1 MSKWTKP
8 LFIFITV
15 FLLVYVVLL
24 QNAEIPTFSVLP
36 SFSRLN
42 TFDILHLENPNNSDN
57 EILLFDHPKA
67 ILSKMANFAR
77 QECHDFAQEY
87 TDIRVDGE
95 KVLFEEDYTIPQK
108 SKDHLNVYLVFHSHI
123 DPGWLRTFDEY
134 YVEKVETIINNAVN
148 FLSDHA
154 DSRFIWSE
162 MSYLELWYRKANS
175 EMRKK
180 LLAILSSGQL
190 ELTSGGWVMTDE
202 ATPYFWAT
210 IDNIVEGQQFV
221 REELNVTVKNSW
233 SVDPFGHGAMTPY
246 LLSLSGVNNLV
257 VGRLNKHVKEK
268 LIKQSALLFSW
279 AQPWNTG
286 AEGNLPL
293 ISSLPRTYYTTSD
306 ACGPDTSVC
315 CQFEFGNARS
325 LCGERA
331 NINHTTLSKYA
342 KMLTEQYKKLKTYYP
357 SNHLLIAI
365 GDDFFFASKNDFNE
379 MYNNY
384 KLLIDHINGNEDFQM
399 KASDHFLNII
409 KFSTLSDYFD
419 AIKADR
425 QNFSVLRGDF
435 FPYTENRDGSHPY
448 WTGFYVH
455 RPDFKR
461 LERITQGKL
470 RRLDILRVLSDNA
483 SKFESLQMH
492 RRNLAL
498 AQHHDAITGT
508 SKPHVMADYKKRL
521 IDAGIHLRQLE
532 SDIWGNMNYVNFHND
547 GEQLKFDNATN
558 IHNLTIFNQRTTSE
572 LQRISIFVNTK
583 NLLVNYANGTE
594 VEAELF
600 PYVDLETWK
609 QRENTFELIFYCAV
623 PALGTVDVT
632 IRTVDKT
639 SLTTVVAPIETTN
652 NSIVSEEDLNAATS
666 NNFVADLGS
675 FSLIFDD
682 NGMLKS
688 FKRADNAEEYK
699 LRQSYGYYKDAGGA
713 YVFAPNDNLHS
724 AVVKPDN
731 TDPLFLIGPK
741 TVRIYSKLQFV
752 DPNKYVLYQFI
763 EIPKTRLDTSI
774 EVRVELISSPL
785 PLDGHTLSMNLET
798 SIENEDI
805 LWTDING
812 LYLTKRQTSDDITT
826 AGNFYPAASSALIED
841 HADRVTVLF
850 GQPTA
855 ATTSRRGNLE
865 FFVDRNLYNSDGKG
879 LDYGD
884 PATNETTHLHYR
896 ILLEKRDI
904 AHAHQTIYLSRH
916 AHESLEELLHPSSIH
931 ESKTVRTFKPIEW
944 PCDIQLI
951 NLRHLS
957 SKSNSTLLTLRK
969 LEFDCTTVGGS
980 CPKTRI
986 NTTDPWKTNVL
997 HFIDG

>member
-1 MSKWTKP
+1 MSRWTKP
-8 LFIFITV
+8 LLIFITV

-36 SFSRLN
+36 SLSRLN
-42 TFDILHLENPNNSDN
+42 TFDILRLESLNSNNSDN

-87 TDIRVDGE
+87 TDIRVNGE
-95 KVLFEEDYTIPQK
+95 DVIFEEGYTIPPTK
-108 SKDHLNVYLVFHSHI
+108 SKNHLNVYLVFHSHI

-148 FLSDHA
+148 FLSDHEDA
-154 DSRFIWSE
+154 RFIWSE

-175 EMRKK
+175 QMREK
-180 LLAILSSGQL
+180 LLAILSNGQL
-190 ELTSGGWVMTDE
+190 ELCGGAWVMTDE

-221 REELNVTVKNSW
+221 REELNATVKNSW

-257 VGRLNKHVKEK
+257 VGRLDKHVKEK
-268 LIKQSALLFSW
+268 LIEHRALLFSW

-286 AEGNLPL
+286 AESNLPL

-306 ACGPDTSVC
+306 ACGPDTS
-315 CQFEFGNARS
+315 
-325 LCGERA
+325 
-331 NINHTTLSKYA
+331 IN
-342 KMLTEQYKKLKTYYP
+342 
-357 SNHLLIAI
+357 
-365 GDDFFFASKNDFNE
+365 
-379 MYNNY
+379 
-384 KLLIDHINGNEDFQM
+384 
-399 KASDHFLNII
+399 
-409 KFSTLSDYFD
+409 FSTLSDYFD
-419 AIKADR
+419 AVNANE

-435 FPYTENRDGSHPY
+435 FPYTENRDGSHPF

-470 RRLDILRVLSDNA
+470 RRLDILRALSDNS

-508 SKPHVMADYKKRL
+508 SKPHVMADYKKR
-521 IDAGIHLRQLE
+521 
-532 SDIWGNMNYVNFHND
+532 
-547 GEQLKFDNATN
+547 
-558 IHNLTIFNQRTTSE
+558 HNLTIFNQQTTSE
-572 LQRISIFVNTK
+572 LQRISILVSTK
-583 NLLVNYANGTE
+583 NLVVNYANGTE
-594 VEAELF
+594 IEAELF
-600 PYVDLETWK
+600 PYMDLATWK
-609 QRENTFELIFYCAV
+609 QQENIFE
-623 PALGTVDVT
+623 
-632 IRTVDKT
+632 
-639 SLTTVVAPIETTN
+639 
-652 NSIVSEEDLNAATS
+652 
-666 NNFVADLGS
+666 
-675 FSLIFDD
+675 
-682 NGMLKS
+682 S

-713 YVFAPNDNLHS
+713 
-724 AVVKPDN
+724 
-731 TDPLFLIGPK
+731 
-741 TVRIYSKLQFV
+741 KLQFV
-752 DPNKYVLYQFI
+752 DPNKYVLYQFV
-763 EIPKTRLDTSI
+763 EIPKMQLDTSI
-774 EVRVELISSPL
+774 EVRVELISSPT

-798 SIENEDI
+798 TIENEDVF
-805 LWTDING
+805 WTDING
-812 LYLTKRQTSDDITT
+812 LYLTKRQTSDSIAT

-855 ATTSRRGNLE
+855 VTTPRRGNLE
-865 FFVDRNLYNSDGKG
+865 FFVDRNLHNSDGKG

-896 ILLEKRDI
+896 ILIEKRDI
-904 AHAHQTIYLSRH
+904 AHAHQTLYLSRH
-916 AHESLEELLHPSSIH
+916 AHESLEELLHPSSVH
-931 ESKTVRTFKPIEW
+931 ESKNVRTFKPIEW

-957 SKSNSTLLTLRK
+957 TNSNSTLLTLRK
-969 LEFDCTTVGGS
+969 LEFDCTIVGGS
-980 CPKTRI
+980 CSKTQSLF
-986 NTTDPWKTNVL
+986 NTLTQLIPGKRMFFTSL
-997 HFIDG
+997 TGSREETTAIDEYSLNKRLLPFQILTIEYV